1 MRIGLISDTHI
12 PTAAKTLWPQIYEA
26 FRGVDLIMHA
36 GDLMVPE
43 VIDWLE
49 EVAPVMAVWGNG
61 DFRGWE
67 RTVPPDDPRLSEAKV
82 LTVPVSQRSEVRGK
96 KSDLVPRTSY
106 LEPRI
111 SDRALTSYLLPLAS
125 SPSLRIGLV
134 HDLQLPEHPP
144 LRTLEGQM
152 RHYFGGPVDVIV
164 RGSTHAAEITTV
176 NGVLIVNPGSP
187 TFPNHQNTR
196 LGTIGFLDIEGGLV
210 TPSLLQLT

>member
-12 PTAAKTLWPQIYEA
+12 PTAAKELWPQIYDA

-61 DFRGWE
+61 DFRGWQ
-67 RTVPPDDPRLSEAKV
+67 RTVPPEDSRLSEAKV
-82 LTVPVSQRSEVRGK
+82 LTLD
-96 KSDLVPRTSY
+96 DLRV
-106 LEPRI
+106 
-111 SDRALTSYLLPLAS
+111 
-125 SPSLRIGLV
+125 GLV
-134 HDLQLPEHPP
+134 HDLQLPEAPP
-144 LRTLEGQM
+144 LRTLAGQM
-152 RHYFGGPVDVIV
+152 EHYFRGPVDVIV
-164 RGSTHAAEITTV
+164 RGSTHAAEITTL

-196 LGTIGFLDIEGGLV
+196 LGTIGFLDIIDGRV
-210 TPSLLQLT
+210 SPSILQLR

>member
-12 PTAAKTLWPQIYEA
+12 PTAAKELWPQVYEA

-61 DFRGWE
+61 DFRGWQ
-67 RTVPPDDPRLSEAKV
+67 RTVPPEDPRLSEAKV
-82 LTVPVSQRSEVRGK
+82 LTLRIQESGARSQMGEDAPLPARPKALVGRLEDGVP
-96 KSDLVPRTSY
+96 P
-106 LEPRI
+106 
-111 SDRALTSYLLPLAS
+111 S
-125 SPSLRIGLV
+125 SSVRIGLV

-152 RHYFGGPVDVIV
+152 AHYFRGAVDVIV
-164 RGSTHAAEITTV
+164 RGSTHAAEITSV
-176 NGVLIVNPGSP
+176 KDVLIVNPGSP
-187 TFPNHQNTR
+187 TFPNHQSTR
-196 LGTIGFLDIEGGLV
+196 LGTVGFLEIDGGRV
-210 TPSLLQLT
+210 EPSIVQL

>member
-12 PTAAKTLWPQIYEA
+12 PTAAKELWPQVYEA

-49 EVAPVMAVWGNG
+49 VVAPVMAVWGNG

-67 RTVPPDDPRLSEAKV
+67 RTVPPDDQRLSEAKV
-82 LTVPVSQRSEVRGK
+82 LTVRRQEPGARSQTETDSA
-96 KSDLVPRTSY
+96 SPN
-106 LEPRI
+106 I
-111 SDRALTSYLLPLAS
+111 PLAPGS
-125 SPSLRIGLV
+125 SLLTPALRIGLV

-152 RHYFGGPVDVIV
+152 RHYFGGPVEVIV

-176 NGVLIVNPGSP
+176 KEVLIVNPGSP

-196 LGTIGFLDIEGGLV
+196 LGTIGFLDIEDGQV

>member
-12 PTAAKTLWPQIYEA
+12 PTAAKTLWPQIYDA

-61 DFRGWE
+61 DYRGWE

-82 LTVPVSQRSEVRGK
+82 LTVGGQRSEVGSR
-96 KSDLVPRTSY
+96 KSD
-106 LEPRI
+106 
-111 SDRALTSYLLPLAS
+111 DGALTSDLRPLTS
-125 SPSLRIGLV
+125 DLRIGLV

-152 RHYFGGPVDVIV
+152 KHYFGGPVDVIV

-176 NGVLIVNPGSP
+176 KGVLIVNPGSP

-196 LGTIGFLDIEGGLV
+196 LGTIGFLDIEDGRVEARLV
-210 TPSLLQLT
+210 QLE

>member
-12 PTAAKTLWPQIYEA
+12 PTAAKELWPQVYEA

-61 DFRGWE
+61 DFRGWQ
-67 RTVPPDDPRLSEAKV
+67 RTVPPEDPRLSEAKV
-82 LTVPVSQRSEVRGK
+82 LTIG
-96 KSDLVPRTSY
+96 D
-106 LEPRI
+106 
-111 SDRALTSYLLPLAS
+111 
-125 SPSLRIGLV
+125 LRIGLV

-152 RHYFGGPVDVIV
+152 AHYFRGVVNVIV

-176 NGVLIVNPGSP
+176 KDVLIVNPGSP
-187 TFPNHQNTR
+187 TFPNHQSTR
-196 LGTIGFLDIEGGLV
+196 LGTIGFLDLEDGV
-210 TPSLLQLT
+210 VRPSIVQLR